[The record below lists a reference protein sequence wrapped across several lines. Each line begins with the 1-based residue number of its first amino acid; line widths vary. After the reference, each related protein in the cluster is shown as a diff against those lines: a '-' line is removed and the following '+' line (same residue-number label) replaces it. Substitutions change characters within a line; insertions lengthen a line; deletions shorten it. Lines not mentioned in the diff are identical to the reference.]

1 MSKSLIAFFSY
12 SGNTEVIANII
23 KENVGGELLQI
34 KTVKSYPTNYD
45 GVVDKARQEQ
55 NTEYRPELTVKVTD
69 MDSYDIIY
77 IGYPNWCSTIP
88 MAVFTFFES
97 YDFSRKTIIPFCTH
111 GGGGMGRSTTDI
123 KKLCPNSNVLE
134 GLAIRGSSVNK
145 ARKDVSAWLSKIGVI

>member
-12 SGNTEVIANII
+12 SGNTEIIANII
-23 KENVGGELLQI
+23 KENVGGELFQI
-34 KTVKSYPTNYD
+34 KTVKSYPTNYN

-55 NTEYRPELTVKVTD
+55 NANYRPELSIKVTS

-97 YDFSRKTIIPFCTH
+97 YDLSGKTIIPFCTH

-134 GLAIRGSSVNK
+134 GLAVRGSSVNK
-145 ARKDVSAWLSKIGVI
+145 ARKDVPAWLSEIGVI